1 MSEEDNQNIDSD
13 FANLILILL
22 SVWTDEDGDKFWD
35 KKKDWLLD
43 QDGAKVYL

>member
-35 KKKDWLLD
+35 KSKDWLLD
-43 QDGAKVYL
+43 ADGKKVYL

>member
-22 SVWTDEDGDKFWD
+22 SVWIDEDGDKFRD